1 MYQVIKRDGG
11 VVNFDLSKI
20 SSAIRKAFD
29 ALEKQYN
36 DNIIDLLALKVTAD
50 YEPKIKDGKI
60 SVEAIQDSVEDVLV
74 QAGYADVAKCYILY
88 RKQREKIRNMKSTLL
103 DYKDTVDKLHACAR
117 LARKGEFHRHLLGR
131 RTHPLKLRRHHR
143 QLLAERDIRRGDS
156 RTRTKMRT
164 STSTTSRC

>member
-50 YEPKIKDGKI
+50 YEPKIKDGR
-60 SVEAIQDSVEDVLV
+60 
-74 QAGYADVAKCYILY
+74 Y
-88 RKQREKIRNMKSTLL
+88 RSRRYRTASRMCSSRRAMRTLQSATSSTASREKRSAT
-103 DYKDTVDKLHACAR
+103 
-117 LARKGEFHRHLLGR
+117 
-131 RTHPLKLRRHHR
+131 
-143 QLLAERDIRRGDS
+143 
-156 RTRTKMRT
+156 
-164 STSTTSRC
+164 

>member
-50 YEPKIKDGKI
+50 
-60 SVEAIQDSVEDVLV
+60 
-74 QAGYADVAKCYILY
+74 
-88 RKQREKIRNMKSTLL
+88 
-103 DYKDTVDKLHACAR
+103 
-117 LARKGEFHRHLLGR
+117 
-131 RTHPLKLRRHHR
+131 
-143 QLLAERDIRRGDS
+143 
-156 RTRTKMRT
+156 
-164 STSTTSRC
+164 